1 MGYGYTQPTHDNFNL
16 HKDKKMIESPIPQ
29 VVSQLQDR
37 ILTLSLNRPE
47 RKNALSLAMYSAL
60 AELISAADSDA
71 QIRVI
76 VLTGTDEFFTSGND
90 LMDFMNEP
98 HIHDN
103 HPVVRFINALRHCS
117 KPVVAI
123 VRGHAIGIGTTL
135 LLHCDLAYV
144 AEDARMQLPFVN
156 LGLCP
161 EYASSYLV
169 PRVLGQLQAAE
180 LFLLGEAFSGAEA
193 ANLGLV
199 TKALPSNTLTEYAFA
214 KIQRLAQQPP
224 AAVRRTKA
232 LLRAAT
238 QSSIDQSLQAEYAGF
253 AEGLASEECKES
265 VTAFFEKRAP
275 DFSRF

>member
-1 MGYGYTQPTHDNFNL
+1 
-16 HKDKKMIESPIPQ
+16 MIESPIPQ

-169 PRVLGQLQAAE
+169 PRVLGQQQAAE

-199 TKALPSNTLTEYAFA
+199 TKALPSNTLTEYASA

>member
-1 MGYGYTQPTHDNFNL
+1 
-16 HKDKKMIESPIPQ
+16 MIESPIPQ
-29 VVSQLQDR
+29 VVTQLQDR
-37 ILTLSLNRPE
+37 VLTLSLNRPE
-47 RKNALSLAMYSAL
+47 RKNALSLAMYAAL
-60 AELISAADSDA
+60 AELISAADADT

-98 HIHDN
+98 HIHDQ
-103 HPVVRFINALRHCS
+103 HPVVRFINALRHCG

-123 VRGHAIGIGTTL
+123 VRGHAVGIGTTL

-144 AEDARMQLPFVN
+144 AEDARLQLPFVN

-169 PRVLGQLQAAE
+169 PRVVGQQKAAE
-180 LFLLGEAFSGAEA
+180 LFLLGEPFSGADA
-193 ANLGLV
+193 ADLGLV
-199 TKALPSNTLTEYAFA
+199 TRALPAHELKEYAVA
-214 KIQRLAQQPP
+214 KIQRLAHQPP

-238 QSSIDQSLQAEYAGF
+238 QSAVERSLQAEYAGF